1 MGCPH
6 CMSACTK
13 QGEDF
18 DKDNIMEFVNFF
30 KVMGFKALTISGGE
44 PTEHPDFLDI
54 VNTLVWEMCASGNY
68 NCFQWL
74 FPGRR
79 TQN

>member
-18 DKDNIMEFVNFF
+18 DKDNIMEFCQFLQSYGLSCF
-30 KVMGFKALTISGGE
+30 KYKR
-44 PTEHPDFLDI
+44 
-54 VNTLVWEMCASGNY
+54 W
-68 NCFQWL
+68 
-74 FPGRR
+74 R
-79 TQN
+79 TDRTS